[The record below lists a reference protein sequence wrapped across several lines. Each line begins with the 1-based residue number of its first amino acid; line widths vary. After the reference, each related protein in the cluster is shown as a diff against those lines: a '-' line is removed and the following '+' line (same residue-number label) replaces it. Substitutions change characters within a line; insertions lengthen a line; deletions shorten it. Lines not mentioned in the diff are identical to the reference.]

1 MSSNNKIEIRSQ
13 HLDGAEI
20 SWFAPLCS
28 DDYEFLGVPDS
39 KYKRSH
45 TGGNSQDSR

>member
-28 DDYEFLGVPDS
+28 DDYEFWAFQIVNTKVAGATRV
-39 KYKRSH
+39 K
-45 TGGNSQDSR
+45 